1 MVHTASK
8 PRISLIRLIQ
18 IAYIIRLILGK
29 PLYEVVADFING
41 GGNITDKVL
50 ELAVVVLTRIEEEG
64 VEIVVNTTVVSYVID
79 KIIIPAVGH
88 RKLIDV
94 GFAVVTL

>member
-1 MVHTASK
+1 MAKSK

-18 IAYIIRLILGK
+18 VAYIIRLILGR
-29 PLYEVVADFING
+29 PLYEVIADFIRG
-41 GGNITDKVL
+41 GGSITDQVL
-50 ELAVVVLTRIEEEG
+50 DLAVVVLTRLEEEG
-64 VEIVVNTTVVSYVID
+64 VEIIVNATVVSYVID
-79 KIIIPAVGH
+79 KIIIPTVGH

>member
-1 MVHTASK
+1 MAKKMH
-8 PRISLIRLIQ
+8 ISLIRLIQ
-18 IAYIIRLILGK
+18 VAYIIRLILGK
-29 PLYEVVADFING
+29 PLYQVVQDFITG
-41 GGNITDKVL
+41 DNITEEVL
-50 ELAVVVLTRIEEEG
+50 GLAATVLQRLEDEGIE
-64 VEIVVNTTVVSYVID
+64 ILVNATVVSYVVD